1 VAIAEQL
8 QEFCGE
14 RRRDLV
20 RFATL
25 QLRDEAL
32 AEDVV
37 QETLLAAL
45 QGSDAFSGRAS
56 VKTWVYSILKH
67 KIVDTLRSRRREVP
81 LSGMSNADDEDEG
94 FETLF
99 DRRGFWATEHK
110 PHRWADPEDS
120 LEQQQFWQVFE
131 LCLDR
136 LPARTARVFMMREL
150 LGLETAEI
158 CQELAMA
165 MTNCW
170 VILHRARMGL
180 RLCLE
185 ETWFTR

>member
-1 VAIAEQL
+1 MAIAEQL

-20 RFATL
+20 RFANL

-45 QGSDAFSGRAS
+45 QGSDAFSGRSS

-67 KIVDTLRSRRREVP
+67 KIVDTLRSRRREVT
-81 LSGMSNADDEDEG
+81 LSDMANADDEG

-99 DRRGFWATEHK
+99 DRRGHCRTTSGILRGAT
-110 PHRWADPEDS
+110 PRPRALCDPA
-120 LEQQQFWQVFE
+120 V
-131 LCLDR
+131 
-136 LPARTARVFMMREL
+136 A
-150 LGLETAEI
+150 
-158 CQELAMA
+158 
-165 MTNCW
+165 
-170 VILHRARMGL
+170 
-180 RLCLE
+180 
-185 ETWFTR
+185 

>member
-1 VAIAEQL
+1 MAIAEQL

-20 RFATL
+20 RFANL

-99 DRRGFWATEHK
+99 DRRGFWDTEHK

-165 MTNCW
+165 MANCW